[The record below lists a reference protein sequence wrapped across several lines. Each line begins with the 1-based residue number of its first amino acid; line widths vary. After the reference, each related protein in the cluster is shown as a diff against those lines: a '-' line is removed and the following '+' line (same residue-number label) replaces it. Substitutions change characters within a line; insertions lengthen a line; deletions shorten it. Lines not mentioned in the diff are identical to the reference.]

1 LPQDVL
7 SASPRNLTAP
17 GAVLGTVSYMS
28 PEQARGESPDGRT
41 DLFSLGVI
49 LHEMVAGERPSA
61 GAAAANRIPKP
72 LQRIIR
78 KTLAPDR
85 DQRYSSAAEL
95 LEALTAVKRRLESRT
110 ARRLINGLAL
120 AAAAAVAL
128 MALGAS
134 LSITETWQER
144 VLRDGHTAAVRQVV
158 FSPDG

>member
-1 LPQDVL
+1 VKVLDFGIAKLSEESAEPLPPPSSP
-7 SASPRNLTAP
+7 SASSPNLTAP

-49 LHEMVAGERPSA
+49 LYEMVAGERPRGD
-61 GAAAANRIPKP
+61 GAAAADDVPRA

-95 LEALTAVKRRLESRT
+95 LEALTAVKRQLESRT
-110 ARRLINGLAL
+110 ARRVIK
-120 AAAAAVAL
+120 
-128 MALGAS
+128 
-134 LSITETWQER
+134 
-144 VLRDGHTAAVRQVV
+144 
-158 FSPDG
+158 